1 MENLYDSLPGEVEE
15 MLRLQREEKLAK
27 IEAFGTA
34 LACKRQDAVDGRK
47 SSGIE
52 QEWWE
57 SEEQYQGIDDANRG
71 EGHGALKPNS
81 LGGSFIAQVERKDSR
96 STVFLNITRP
106 YVDAAAAKVS
116 DMLLPTDDRNW
127 GIKPT
132 PIPSLTQAL
141 KDNRPAMSPQQQ
153 GAVQQLAGPGQ
164 FMGQDPMQAPQGMPQ
179 PMPPGPQGQSPQ
191 GAMPPGPPQGQP
203 PAPPPPQPTIAD
215 LAKQEIAEAT
225 QRAEAAEKRIEDWLI
240 ECQYHAEVRKV
251 IEDCARLGVGILKG
265 PFPEK
270 RTRRAVIQAEGGM
283 GMSMSV
289 EYAPSAK
296 RIDPWNFYPDPAC
309 GEDMLKGSYVWEKDE
324 LTARQVKELIGVP
337 GYLDDQI
344 KKVLEEGPG
353 KKFENARN
361 VNQRTSVSEKE
372 KYEIWYYHGMVD
384 AEDLKVVGV
393 DVEEDTGGAF
403 AIVTMINDT
412 PIKAA
417 LQPLET
423 ERFPYQ
429 MMPWQRK
436 TNSVW
441 GSGVARL
448 IRTPQRIVNA
458 GSRNLMDN
466 AGVSA
471 GGQFVMRRG
480 SVEPADGS
488 WAITPRKIWFV
499 TDDSVRVNDVFASV
513 QLPSMQAELM
523 NIIQFAMKMA
533 EDVTG
538 LPQLLQGMQGKAPE
552 TVGGMTM
559 LMNNASSV
567 LRRIARTFDDCIT
580 EPFIRSMYEWLM
592 EYGENDDEKG
602 DFTIDARGST
612 ALVERDLSNQAILGM
627 AQFVM
632 NPAFEISPARW
643 IREAMRAQ
651 KLDPKRI
658 ELDDEEKQK
667 LAQQQQP
674 PPPPPQI
681 EAAKIRADVEMKKT
695 QMLLEAK
702 AQESQMENQT
712 DQMRIQSDTDRDLT
726 YVQAE
731 TQRTQSEHQAR
742 MAELQVKRELE
753 MLKYANANRI
763 SLDQIKADLAKE
775 TMRLT
780 TQKELAA
787 ASNAIKVPQVATP
800 AFEPPGRAQPGK
812 AFQQ

>member
-1 MENLYDSLPGEVEE
+1 MDQLDGMLPAEVEE

-27 IEAFGTA
+27 IEAFGAA
-34 LACKRQDAVDGRK
+34 LARKRDDAVDGRK

-52 QEWWE
+52 EEWWE
-57 SEEQYQGIDDANRG
+57 SEEQYQGIDDANRD
-71 EGHGALKPNS
+71 ETRGALKPS
-81 LGGSFIAQVERKDSR
+81 AVGGSFVGKADRKDVR

-106 YVDAAAAKVS
+106 YVDAAAAKVA

-132 PIPSLTQAL
+132 PIPQLTQAL
-141 KDNRPAMSPQQQ
+141 KDMRPAAPQQPSMANVPQ
-153 GAVQQLAGPGQ
+153 PGVPQQ
-164 FMGQDPMQAPQGMPQ
+164 PMQ
-179 PMPPGPQGQSPQ
+179 
-191 GAMPPGPPQGQP
+191 
-203 PAPPPPQPTIAD
+203 PQPTIAD
-215 LAKQEIAEAT
+215 LAKQELAEAT
-225 QRAEAAEKRIEDWLI
+225 RRAEAAEKRIEDWLI

-270 RTRRAVIQAEGGM
+270 KTRRAVTKTPEGM
-283 GMSMSV
+283 AMTMAVDYS
-289 EYAPSAK
+289 PSAK

-309 GEDMLKGSYVWEKDE
+309 GEDVQRGSYVWERDE
-324 LTARQVKELIGVP
+324 ITVRQVKELLGVP
-337 GYLDDQI
+337 GYLNDQI

-361 VNQRTSVSEKE
+361 VNQKVSVSEKE
-372 KYEIWYYHGMVD
+372 KYEIWYFNGMVD
-384 AEDLKVVGV
+384 AKDLKLVGV
-393 DVEEDTGGAF
+393 DVPEDTGGAF

-417 LQPLET
+417 LQPLES

-458 GSRNLMDN
+458 GCRNMMDN

-480 SVEPADGS
+480 AVEPADGS

-499 TDDSVRVNDVFASV
+499 TDDAVRVNDVFASI

-523 NIIQFAMKMA
+523 NIVQFAMKMA

-538 LPQLLQGMQGKAPE
+538 LPQLLQGMQGKAPD

-580 EPFIRSMYEWLM
+580 EPFIRAMYEWLM
-592 EYGENDDEKG
+592 EYGEDDDEKG

-612 ALVERDLSNQAILGM
+612 ALVERDLANQAILQMG
-627 AQFVM
+627 QFVM
-632 NPAFEISPARW
+632 NPAFEMSPSKW

-658 ELDDEEKQK
+658 ELDDDEKEK
-667 LAQQQQP
+667 MAQQQPQP
-674 PPPPPQI
+674 APQVQ
-681 EAAKIRADVEMKKT
+681 AAQIRAEVEMEK
-695 QMLLEAK
+695 AK
-702 AQESQMENQT
+702 MHADVAMQKVQL
-712 DQMRIQSDTDRDLT
+712 DTDRDRT
-726 YVQAE
+726 YVEAE
-731 TQRTQSEHQAR
+731 TDRTMREHEAR
-742 MAELQVKRELE
+742 LAELNVKRELALLE
-753 MLKYANANRI
+753 YAMQQKI
-763 SLDQIKADLAKE
+763 SLDEIKSSLAKE
-775 TMRLT
+775 TMKLQ

-787 ASNAIKVPQVATP
+787 ASNAMQVPQVATP
-800 AFEPPGRAQPGK
+800 SVEPRGRAPNGM
-812 AFQQ
+812 AFQR

>member
-15 MLRLQREEKLAK
+15 MLRLQQEEKLAK
-27 IEAFGTA
+27 IESFGTA
-34 LACKRQDAVDGRK
+34 LARKRTDAVDGRK

-52 QEWWE
+52 EEWWE

-71 EGHGALKPNS
+71 ESQGMLKPS
-81 LGGSFIAQVERKDSR
+81 TVGGSFVGKSERKDVR

-132 PIPSLTQAL
+132 PIPQLTQAL
-141 KDNRPAMSPQQQ
+141 KDMRPAAAVMNPQENLYADQQ
-153 GAVQQLAGPGQ
+153 
-164 FMGQDPMQAPQGMPQ
+164 
-179 PMPPGPQGQSPQ
+179 
-191 GAMPPGPPQGQP
+191 
-203 PAPPPPQPTIAD
+203 PAPGPTIAD
-215 LAKQEIAEAT
+215 LAKQESAEANR
-225 QRAEAAEKRIEDWLI
+225 RAEAAEKRIEDWLI

-270 RTRRAVIQAEGGM
+270 KTRRAVTKTPEGM
-283 GMSMSV
+283 AMTMTV
-289 EYAPSAK
+289 DYAPSAR

-309 GEDMLKGSYVWEKDE
+309 GEDLQKGSYVWERDE
-324 LTARQVKELIGVP
+324 ITARQVKELIGVP
-337 GYLDDQI
+337 GYLEDQI

-361 VNQRTSVSEKE
+361 VNQKVSVSEKE
-372 KYEIWYYHGMVD
+372 KYEIWYFNGMVD
-384 AEDLKVVGV
+384 AEDLELVGV
-393 DVEEDTGGAF
+393 NVPKDTGGAF
-403 AIVTMINDT
+403 AIVTMINDC

-441 GSGVARL
+441 GSGVSRL

-458 GSRNLMDN
+458 GTRNLMDN

-480 SVEPADGS
+480 AVEPADGS
-488 WAITPRKIWFV
+488 WSITPRKIWFV
-499 TDDSVRVNDVFASV
+499 TDDAVRVNDVFASV

-538 LPQLLQGMQGKAPE
+538 LPQLLQGMQGQAPE

-580 EPFIRSMYEWLM
+580 EPFIRAMYEWLM
-592 EYGENDDEKG
+592 EYSENDGEKG

-612 ALVERDLSNQAILGM
+612 ALVERDLANQAILQMG
-627 AQFVM
+627 QFVM
-632 NPAFEISPARW
+632 NPAFELSPSRW
-643 IREAMRAQ
+643 IREAIKAQ
-651 KLDPKRI
+651 KLDVKRL
-658 ELDDEEKQK
+658 ELTDEEKEK
-667 LAQQQQP
+667 MAQQQP
-674 PPPPPQI
+674 APPPQI
-681 EAAKIRADVEMKKT
+681 EAAKIRAEADLQKAKMNADVTMQKV
-695 QMLLEAK
+695 QL
-702 AQESQMENQT
+702 
-712 DQMRIQSDTDRDLT
+712 DTDRDRT
-726 YVQAE
+726 YVEAE
-731 TQRTQSEHQAR
+731 TDRTMREHEAR
-742 MAELQVKRELE
+742 MAELGVKRELE
-753 MLKYANANRI
+753 MLKYANAQNI

-800 AFEPPGRAQPGK
+800 AIEPRGRAPNGM
-812 AFQQ
+812 AFQR